1 MTFSTQR
8 SRLKA
13 ILSVMPKTASVFSL
27 LTVRAPAGLH
37 LVEALQQ
44 ETAGRHSAPR
54 VPICPCFR
62 FFLSEYVCGVN
73 AFMYLYQT
81 ASPYYLIFPVS
92 KITTPSLMALCDH
105 RWTVLLFSFGCFW
118 SWASSVFL
126 MQDSDLWRIKKK
138 KAFCTGNYMFF
149 MHWRTGW

>member
-54 VPICPCFR
+54 VPICPCFH

-138 KAFCTGNYMFF
+138 KAFCTGNYTFF